1 MTRHCGVSF
10 LRHREIY
17 PDADLIIG
25 LGSCTA
31 TPRTHR
37 NEFQPAIP
45 RRVALLHCSL
55 PLRQPH
61 SFCTLKPNPSSY
73 NQRAVTCPE
82 FACLSPRAH
91 SRLYCPLYPE
101 FSPSAYTT
109 ASRSPIIIP
118 IAAPVNSPVLNR
130 LFPFS
135 NDQPICSTGLICAE
149 KPIPLLTSQKANANT
164 VIPRRLVLTSGK
176 VLCIPTK
183 VSAGTNNAPM
193 SAASAASASFKRGFE
208 S

>member
-91 SRLYCPLYPE
+91 SSSFQQRQFKYPGRDFTRGSGDCGPRIGDIWFGSKGVDVVGALECPIGRFCSDSNP
-101 FSPSAYTT
+101 AD
-109 ASRSPIIIP
+109 RSNELRTRRRR
-118 IAAPVNSPVLNR
+118 VN
-130 LFPFS
+130 
-135 NDQPICSTGLICAE
+135 TH
-149 KPIPLLTSQKANANT
+149 
-164 VIPRRLVLTSGK
+164 
-176 VLCIPTK
+176 
-183 VSAGTNNAPM
+183 
-193 SAASAASASFKRGFE
+193 
-208 S
+208 

>member
-91 SRLYCPLYPE
+91 SRCLVCGSVDPTPQCPPWYKYGRERRP
-101 FSPSAYTT
+101 FAFGPSPRRVSARQTRV
-109 ASRSPIIIP
+109 S
-118 IAAPVNSPVLNR
+118 APP
-130 LFPFS
+130 
-135 NDQPICSTGLICAE
+135 
-149 KPIPLLTSQKANANT
+149 KANALAHRTQVFQRPKNKNRLSIY
-164 VIPRRLVLTSGK
+164 VVARHESPRAAVVRG
-176 VLCIPTK
+176 
-183 VSAGTNNAPM
+183 NPM
-193 SAASAASASFKRGFE
+193 IA
-208 S
+208 